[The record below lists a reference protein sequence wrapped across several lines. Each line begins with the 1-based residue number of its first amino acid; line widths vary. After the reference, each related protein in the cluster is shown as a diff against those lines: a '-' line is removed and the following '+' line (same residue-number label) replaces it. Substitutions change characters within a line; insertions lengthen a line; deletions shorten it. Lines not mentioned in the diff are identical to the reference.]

1 MTIFE
6 VAKELTCIDSG
17 IAWARIEST
26 ELKKFNKP
34 NGPSKDISIPLWRK
48 NKAIMGA
55 EAGRDLGDRGEEEG
69 KGGS

>member
-34 NGPSKDISIPLWRK
+34 KGPSKDVSIPLWRE

-55 EAGRDLGDRGEEEG
+55 
-69 KGGS
+69 